1 MRKLFLTS
9 LIVLFLFGVLNTVQ
23 AADDDSFRCGN
34 LFVKK
39 GITGPVVE
47 YNCGEPVKKEY
58 VGMSERKNTLEKW
71 YYGPRGGYMYILTLS
86 AGRVVKIE
94 SFRP

>member
-1 MRKLFLTS
+1 MQKLFLMS
-9 LIVLFLFGVLNTVQ
+9 LIVMFLFGVSNTVN
-23 AADDDSFRCGN
+23 AVDDASFRCGN

-39 GITGPVVE
+39 GVSGPVVE

-71 YYGPRGGYMYILTLS
+71 YYGPIAGYMYILTLS
-86 AGRVVKIE
+86 AGNVLKIE